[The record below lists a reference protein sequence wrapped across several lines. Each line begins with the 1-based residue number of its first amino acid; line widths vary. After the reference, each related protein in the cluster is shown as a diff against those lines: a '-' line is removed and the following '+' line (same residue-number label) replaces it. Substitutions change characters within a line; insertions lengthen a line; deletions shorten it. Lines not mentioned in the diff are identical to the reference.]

1 LGLQMAANIP
11 NLPLNAFGILS
22 RKNNHIEVI
31 MQALKEYFTML
42 ENFDHVG
49 NSVAIDRCH
58 NMFMM
63 GALLSKKPDDIL
75 ELGLGSG
82 YVTISLIHG
91 VRYNGKGK
99 ITCVDNWADARGAFM
114 EDLSADLKKLGVNV
128 VAPVEEYSFVSGC
141 PSDAYDFLISDA
153 DHVNSGTWVDQHLR
167 IVRSGGFLFFHDTNE
182 LNLYPN
188 MALIVKR
195 VTELNLC
202 HYHFKES
209 SRPDEQCER
218 GWLFVMKP

>member
-1 LGLQMAANIP
+1 MAANIP
-11 NLPLNAFGILS
+11 TLPLHAWEISSAKEQSYRGDQ
-22 RKNNHIEVI
+22 

-63 GALLSKKPDDIL
+63 GALLAKKPDDIL

-99 ITCVDNWADARGAFM
+99 LTCVDNWADARGASM
-114 EDLSADLKKLGVNV
+114 EDLAADLRKLGVNV
-128 VAPVEEYSFVSGC
+128 VAPVEEYRFVSGC

-153 DHVNSGTWVDQHLR
+153 DHVNSGTWVDEHLR
-167 IVRSGGFLFFHDTNE
+167 IVRSGGFLFFHDTNMLSE
-182 LNLYPN
+182 YPN
-188 MALIVKR
+188 MALITSRVK
-195 VTELNLC
+195 ELNLC